1 MDVRV
6 IGININLHD
15 SSSISLGSFIKVL
28 KLIIDCL
35 KLDGDYEK
43 MGFIQSYWERGLLKA
58 RAIKNIRSKK
68 TIDVESIAIDKICDE
83 CTGIWW
89 ESYKE
94 KSMFHISIGN
104 LFKYDGTYLGSN
116 VHIIDYRLIITY
128 DDAYN
133 ISNIIKDYFGLNK
146 KIVINQVLD
155 ESKQLDYCISYE

>member
-1 MDVRV
+1 
-6 IGININLHD
+6 
-15 SSSISLGSFIKVL
+15 
-28 KLIIDCL
+28 
-35 KLDGDYEK
+35 
-43 MGFIQSYWERGLLKA
+43 
-58 RAIKNIRSKK
+58 
-68 TIDVESIAIDKICDE
+68 
-83 CTGIWW
+83 
-89 ESYKE
+89 
-94 KSMFHISIGN
+94 MFHISIGN